1 LLTKTKIF
9 AFRKDYS
16 CEAVDTY
23 LRILDNA
30 FSLLANRRNSR
41 PKGWLVPSITPPR
54 RQLPHYLGAV
64 AGDFGTN
71 NRFSARQSS
80 SFHYIVLWMTV
91 QQQQQGILDL
101 GLLLARVEL

>member
-1 LLTKTKIF
+1 LLVDKNQIF
-9 AFRKDYS
+9 AFRSDCR

-23 LRILDNA
+23 LEILDNA
-30 FSLLANRRNSR
+30 FSLPANRRNSR

-71 NRFSARQSS
+71 NRFFARRSS

-91 QQQQQGILDL
+91 LQQQQQQQQGIL
-101 GLLLARVEL
+101 AFF